1 MAEEAPLRVQ
11 ATKPAQLPA
20 FIKLSYGEDTEK
32 SLTETDYGH
41 YVPYKEPSDVY
52 AFVFNESIKD
62 YKKKHPD
69 ARRYYGSID
78 FIRKLYV
85 FDEGDED
92 VSLFLNFDFVT
103 SVISA
108 VPQDAAELQIRFY
121 FRQEGQ
127 DFDGKP
133 KDEQFKM
140 SPMHN
145 MVYPKHLYY
154 VHFPSLAQKAYVGES
169 VNNLANGDFSNSDFE
184 LYGDVDTPNPVYYDF
199 GDDGFYEKQIL
210 PATKIPVLTKGLKWV
225 ALAGYGDPDSMTKD
239 DDPEGVKKDDT
250 SYVATEVAGV
260 NDLFI
265 NLPPIVAS
273 FAYDFTGDKI
283 SVKISNIEFGDST
296 DSPLSGNQHVITIS
310 EEKPNCAALGFMG
323 LYDDKFNEHTTWPVF
338 WVRVDKAYA
347 DAHPKEVRKRGYFY
361 YRKEDIGDWF
371 NWDDDHILQQISCDD
386 DLEYSISID
395 DLQPFKDRINQFVHD
410 TYGGFDVP
418 LSMPTLLK
426 WSRYEHAGKSGNSIA
441 LNVFVHPK
449 GVL

>member
-1 MAEEAPLRVQ
+1 MAEEEPLRVQ

-32 SLTETDYGH
+32 SLTESDYGH
-41 YVPYKEPSDVY
+41 YVSYKEPSDVY
-52 AFVFNESIKD
+52 AFVFNENIKD

-69 ARRYYGSID
+69 ARRYYGPID

-92 VSLFLNFDFVT
+92 VGLFLNFDFIT

-145 MVYPKHLYY
+145 KVYPKHLYY
-154 VHFPSLAQKAYVGES
+154 VHFPTLAQKAYVGES
-169 VNNLANGDFSNSDFE
+169 VDNLANGDFSNSDFE
-184 LYGDVDTPNPVYYDF
+184 LYGSVDTPNPVYFDF
-199 GDDGFYEKQIL
+199 GDNGFYVKQTL
-210 PATKIPVLTKGLKWV
+210 PSVKIPVLTKGLKWV
-225 ALAGYGDPDSMTKD
+225 ALEGYGDPDSMAEDDNPGGVVKD
-239 DDPEGVKKDDT
+239 DE
-250 SYVATEVAGV
+250 SQVATEVAGV
-260 NDLFI
+260 NDQFI
-265 NLPPIVAS
+265 TLPPIVAS

-323 LYDDKFNEHTTWPVF
+323 LYDDKFNRHTTWPVF

-371 NWDDDHILQQISCDD
+371 NWDDGNILQQISCDD

>member
-32 SLTETDYGH
+32 SLTESDYGH

-69 ARRYYGSID
+69 ARIYYGSID

-92 VSLFLNFDFVT
+92 VSLFLNFDFIT

-145 MVYPKHLYY
+145 KVYPKHLYY
-154 VHFPSLAQKAYVGES
+154 VHFPTLAQKAYVGES
-169 VNNLANGDFSNSDFE
+169 VDNLANGDFSNSDFE
-184 LYGDVDTPNPVYYDF
+184 LYGDVDTPNPVYFDF
-199 GDDGFYEKQIL
+199 GDNGFYVKQTL
-210 PATKIPVLTKGLKWV
+210 PSVKIPVLTKGLKWV
-225 ALAGYGDPDSMTKD
+225 ALEGYGDPDSMAED
-239 DDPEGVKKDDT
+239 DNPEGVVKDDE
-250 SYVATEVAGV
+250 SQVATEVAGV
-260 NDLFI
+260 NDQFI
-265 NLPPIVAS
+265 TLPPIVAS

-323 LYDDKFNEHTTWPVF
+323 LYDDKFNKHTTWPVF

-347 DAHPKEVRKRGYFY
+347 DAHPGEVRKRGYFY
-361 YRKEDIGDWF
+361 YRKENIGDWF
-371 NWDDDHILQQISCDD
+371 NWDDGHILQQISCDD
-386 DLEYSISID
+386 DLEYSISIN
-395 DLQPFKDRINQFVHD
+395 DLQPFRDRINQFVHD
-410 TYGGFDVP
+410 NYGGFDVP

>member
-11 ATKPAQLPA
+11 ATKPAQLPV

-32 SLTETDYGH
+32 SLTESDYGH
-41 YVPYKEPSDVY
+41 YVPYKEPSGVY

-69 ARRYYGSID
+69 ARRYYGTID

-92 VSLFLNFDFVT
+92 VSLFLNFDFIT

-140 SPMHN
+140 TPMHN
-145 MVYPKHLYY
+145 KVYPKHLYY
-154 VHFPSLAQKAYVGES
+154 VHFPTLAQKAYVGES
-169 VNNLANGDFSNSDFE
+169 VDNLANGDFSNSDFE
-184 LYGDVDTPNPVYYDF
+184 LYGDVDTPNPVYFDF
-199 GDDGFYEKQIL
+199 GDNGFYVKQTL
-210 PATKIPVLTKGLKWV
+210 PSVKIPVLTKGLKWV
-225 ALAGYGDPDSMTKD
+225 ALEGYGDPDSMAED
-239 DDPEGVKKDDT
+239 DNPEGVVKDDE
-250 SYVATEVAGV
+250 SQVATEVAGV
-260 NDLFI
+260 NDQFI
-265 NLPPIVAS
+265 TLPPIVAS
-273 FAYDFTGDKI
+273 FAYDFTGGKI

-323 LYDDKFNEHTTWPVF
+323 LYDDKFNKHTTWPVF

-371 NWDDDHILQQISCDD
+371 NWDDGHILQQISCDD
-386 DLEYSISID
+386 DLEYSISIN
-395 DLQPFKDRINQFVHD
+395 DLQPFRDRINQFVHD
-410 TYGGFDVP
+410 NYGGFDVP